1 METDVQQSRYPTG
14 RFFRF
19 PVTRSYSAGGLCKN
33 QNASLPEILQN
44 RRIRS
49 ATSVSN
55 IDSEGPPFLRLSI
68 DSHKLL
74 ELNQQ
79 GSTRESPKFNQRDFI
94 SPQSGSSG
102 NYGFRLLKV
111 NLELSLIIKMKVE
124 ITPPNPL
131 RPELLKNVETL
142 NAQQVG
148 LMCYFIIIR
157 NISYFKMRLEQMYK
171 AKLARMSNELR
182 YLRSKSHHDLSRSLP
197 DLSVTG
203 EVSALK
209 MTISQLES
217 EQIDTLRLALH
228 FRDRFKQVLKENA
241 DLASKFLEMSEIA
254 ELVKQRFAVAE
265 TARIHALEEI
275 EILKSRFAEA
285 LRDQEIQQRENL
297 NRALNQSDTRLETIK
312 ATLILAEKN
321 AADSNVRAF
330 YAESKLEEVM
340 RQLNSSEVENRLL
353 RDEINRL
360 EEEKKISLVAANFT
374 SQKALRRLTF
384 IQEQANMD
392 ENEMRE
398 SIVLLK
404 SQLQDALTRAEK
416 GQTELESS
424 KEEQIRLLN
433 RIKSLET
440 KSRQTESELV
450 TATQQHELEMKKMV
464 KTAQSRESQLIS
476 ALKQL
481 TQNCETKIKHAEEII
496 NQQRRLVDKLR
507 EECRSN
513 VEVSWPQW
521 VIFNIKLS
529 EMEKQQQILLLGKEK
544 VKELVSSVEIERNR
558 FHCLNVEQLAQVDEL
573 TKKVNSLEEQLSERK
588 FQMEHQNAKHRD
600 VLMDAKLLAHVV
612 KQLWTQSSDVRLFE
626 SYEIKEAVKR
636 IELLPV

>member
-1 METDVQQSRYPTG
+1 M
-14 RFFRF
+14 
-19 PVTRSYSAGGLCKN
+19 
-33 QNASLPEILQN
+33 SL
-44 RRIRS
+44 
-49 ATSVSN
+49 
-55 IDSEGPPFLRLSI
+55 
-68 DSHKLL
+68 
-74 ELNQQ
+74 
-79 GSTRESPKFNQRDFI
+79 
-94 SPQSGSSG
+94 
-102 NYGFRLLKV
+102 
-111 NLELSLIIKMKVE
+111 
-124 ITPPNPL
+124 
-131 RPELLKNVETL
+131 
-142 NAQQVG
+142 
-148 LMCYFIIIR
+148 
-157 NISYFKMRLEQMYK
+157 
-171 AKLARMSNELR
+171 
-182 YLRSKSHHDLSRSLP
+182 LRSKSHHDLSRSLP

-513 VEVSWPQW
+513 VE
-521 VIFNIKLS
+521 IFNIKLS